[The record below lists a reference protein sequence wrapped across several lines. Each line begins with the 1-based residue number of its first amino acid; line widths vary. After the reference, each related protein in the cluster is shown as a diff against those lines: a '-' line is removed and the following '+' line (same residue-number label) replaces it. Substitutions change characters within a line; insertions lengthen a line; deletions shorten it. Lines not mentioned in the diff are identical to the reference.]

1 MEFGMTTPTP
11 QESAAFESEATL
23 QKRWLQAFLSTLA
36 PYDNQ
41 FRTVLLQGASDAQD
55 RINALASNPIWSAGV
70 RTAQLRLVT
79 GTIKAVQKDIYAK
92 LLPILK
98 KGQQAEASTAA
109 DALSATD
116 MQYLREA
123 FSTVDLNSYLA
134 SQRQS
139 AALGVAHAIS
149 RITTSQLSLSQRVYK
164 TQALANGWINRQV
177 NSAILRGAS
186 AKEIAQ
192 TVRSQIRPDVPGGA
206 SYAALRLGRTEL
218 NNAFHATA
226 ITLAQD
232 RPWITGMR
240 WYTSDVHENDPT
252 EICTRLNGQIFDVD
266 NVPAKP
272 HPQCR
277 CYVAPQV
284 ESADVFARHLTAGQ
298 YRDWIDKNAS
308 KAA

>member
-1 MEFGMTTPTP
+1 MTTPTP
-11 QESAAFESEATL
+11 DQLAAFEPEATL
-23 QKRWLQAFLSTLA
+23 QQRWLQAFMKTLG
-36 PYDNQ
+36 PYESQ
-41 FRTVLLQGASDAQD
+41 MRTVLSNGATDALD
-55 RINALASNPIWSAGV
+55 RINALASNPVWSAGV
-70 RTAQLRLVT
+70 RTAKLRLVS
-79 GTIKAVQKDIYAK
+79 GTIKTVQKDIYIK
-92 LLPILK
+92 ILPILK

-116 MQYLREA
+116 MQYLKEA
-123 FSTVDLNSYLA
+123 LSTVDLNSYLA

-139 AALGVAHAIS
+139 AALGVAHAVS
-149 RITTSQLSLSQRVYK
+149 RITKSQQPLSARVYR

-186 AKEIAQ
+186 ANEIAQ

-240 WYTSDVHENDPT
+240 WYTSNTHEDDPT
-252 EICTRLNGQIFDVD
+252 EICTQLNGQIFDVD
-266 NVPAKP
+266 NVPGKP

-277 CYVAPQV
+277 CFVAPQV
-284 ESADVFARHLTAGQ
+284 ESADVFARHLIAGQ
-298 YRDWIDKNAS
+298 YRDWMDKNAQQ
-308 KAA
+308 AA